1 MGKLDELV
9 ENVKKRLNAFPNL
22 ADSLAKIDGAALAI
36 MAQDAIEQA
45 RNDHFAERS
54 VPMAA
59 TYLLAHY
66 VVMTTAEGSNVAK
79 EQVDVISREYF
90 DRRGSDDYLA
100 EYRRMMGNATVRF
113 L

>member
-1 MGKLDELV
+1 MDELV
-9 ENVKKRLNAFPNL
+9 ENVKNRLSAFPNL
-22 ADSLAKIDGAALAI
+22 ADNLAKIGDAALSI
-36 MAQDAIEQA
+36 MAQDAIRQA

-66 VVMTTAEGSNVAK
+66 VVMATAEGSNVAK
-79 EQVDVISREYF
+79 EQVDVITREYF

>member
-1 MGKLDELV
+1 MDELV

-22 ADSLAKIDGAALAI
+22 ADSLAKIDDTALAI
-36 MAQDAIEQA
+36 MVQDAITQA
-45 RNDHFAERS
+45 RNDHFTES
-54 VPMAA
+54 SLPMAA

-66 VVMTTAEGSNVAK
+66 VVMTTADGSNVAK

-90 DRRGSDDYLA
+90 DRKGSDDYLA

>member
-1 MGKLDELV
+1 MDKLV
-9 ENVKKRLNAFPNL
+9 EDVKKRLSAFPNL
-22 ADSLAKIDGAALAI
+22 ADNLAKIDDTALAI
-36 MAQDAIEQA
+36 MAQDAILQA
-45 RNDHFAERS
+45 RNDHFAES
-54 VPMAA
+54 NLPMAA

-66 VVMTTAEGSNVAK
+66 VVMITAEGSNIAK